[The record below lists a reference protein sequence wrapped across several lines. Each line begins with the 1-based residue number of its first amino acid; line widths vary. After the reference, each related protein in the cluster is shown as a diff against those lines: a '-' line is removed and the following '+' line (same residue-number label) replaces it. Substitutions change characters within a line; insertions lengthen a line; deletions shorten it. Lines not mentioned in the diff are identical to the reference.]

1 MKYGSWCYCCYN
13 LICTSPGFDLN
24 RCNRCEQR
32 SNNHLPPSKFKP
44 GNICGGFNKK
54 EEKNMI
60 VTIIGSLTKK
70 KEMDKIKAFW
80 KRHGAVVNS
89 PGDPEVQKEPLE
101 NIQRTWIEKIEE
113 ADLIVAVPKDV
124 TLMPNRD
131 GKYILGFGGDSKYA
145 LEFGEST
152 SYEIAIA
159 RRFNKPILFG

>member
-1 MKYGSWCYCCYN
+1 MIWGIIY
-13 LICTSPGFDLN
+13 
-24 RCNRCEQR
+24 
-32 SNNHLPPSKFKP
+32 
-44 GNICGGFNKK
+44 GGFNKK

-80 KRHGAVVNS
+80 KRHGAIVNS

-101 NIQRTWIEKIEE
+101 NIQRMWIERIEE

-131 GKYILGFGGDSKYA
+131 GKYILGFDGDSKYA

>member
-1 MKYGSWCYCCYN
+1 MGYDNWCRCCHT
-13 LICTSPGFDLN
+13 LVDATGVADLN
-24 RCNRCEQR
+24 ECNGCKQN

-70 KEMDKIKAFW
+70 KEMDKIKAFLE
-80 KRHGAVVNS
+80 RRGAIVNS
-89 PGDPEVQKEPLE
+89 PGDPEIQKEPLVD
-101 NIQRTWIEKIEE
+101 IQGTWIKKIEE
-113 ADLIVAVPKDV
+113 ADLIVALPKTV
-124 TLMPNRD
+124 AMTTN
-131 GKYILGFGGDSKYA
+131 GDSKYI

-152 SYEIAIA
+152 SYEMAIA